1 MVSLNTLRTKFGAV
15 LSIVI
20 GIALI
25 AFIVSLKADMGF
37 SGNDPEVGVVDGEAV
52 TYSEYFGEY
61 ERVKAQSG
69 ASESNDQQAE
79 MLANATWQAII
90 AQIVLEPG
98 FEDAGLMIT
107 EQERVAIISGEQAT
121 QAMYNAFADPATGS
135 YNVMAVNQ
143 FLSQLEN
150 TSTPQEQARL
160 QQIWA
165 SLIEQAT
172 MERMA
177 NKYMGL
183 VRNGAFVNTLEVEN
197 ALNASNNTFNG
208 RWISK
213 KYSDV
218 ADSLIN
224 VTNSDIKKY
233 YKDHKEMFQQMPNRT
248 LSYVVFDVEPTDEDL
263 VELENKAIEMGNGFA
278 VAENIKSF
286 ARASRRGNIAE
297 NYVKYSSLSDDEAAA
312 LSNGQMYG
320 PVLKNNEWKMTRVLD
335 SKMASDSVGVKHI
348 VLSYTDTKLADSL
361 VTLLENG
368 GNIAELAAKYS
379 VYEQTANNGGD
390 VGVIPFAGF
399 TGEFADALAGVKKG
413 DVVKIVSGDAIQ
425 IMEIY
430 KADKPS
436 RHVQL
441 ASIVLPV
448 EASAATVRNI
458 HSAAGTFTVDAKGS
472 LENFNAGAL
481 AAAVTPRVAILTQ
494 GERTIRGLEDS
505 REIARWAYAA
515 EVGDISEVFKVGK
528 DYVVGVLT
536 TVDDDKYSSLGKV
549 TAQIRAQL
557 IRDNKFDILSKE
569 VSGATFEEQAKSL
582 NTEVADFTNVDYNS
596 FYIDGIGVEPRLI
609 GAISASEKG
618 AISAPVKG
626 GSGLYVFVV
635 DEIITNDKQ
644 TVDAER
650 VRAQATIEN
659 MVQQISFGA
668 IQQMAKIEDL
678 RGQYM

>member
-20 GIALI
+20 AIALF
-25 AFIVSLKADMGF
+25 AFIVSLKSEMGF
-37 SGNDPEVGVVDGEAV
+37 SGNDPEVGIVDGEAV

-69 ASESNDQQAE
+69 ATESDDQQAE

-90 AQIVLEPG
+90 AQVVLEPG
-98 FEDAGLMIT
+98 FEDAGLKIT
-107 EQERVAIISGEQAT
+107 EKERVAIISGEQAT
-121 QAMYNAFADPATGS
+121 QAMYNAFADPSTGS

-143 FLSQLEN
+143 FLSQVELN
-150 TSTPQEQARL
+150 PQAQQA
-160 QQIWA
+160 WA
-165 SLIEQAT
+165 SLMEQAT

-183 VRNGAFVNTLEVEN
+183 VKNGAFVNVLEVEN

-208 RWISK
+208 RWVSK
-213 KYSDV
+213 KYSDI
-218 ADSLIN
+218 ADSLIE
-224 VTNSDIKKY
+224 VKSSDIKKY
-233 YKDHKEMFQQMPNRT
+233 YKEHKEMFKQMPNRS

-263 VELENKAIEMGNGFA
+263 LELENKAIEMGNGFA
-278 VAENIKSF
+278 TAANIKSY

-297 NYVKYSSLSDDEAAA
+297 NYVKYSSLLDDEAAA
-312 LSNGQMYG
+312 LASGDMYG
-320 PVLKNNEWKMTRVLD
+320 PILKNNEWKMTRILD
-335 SKMASDSVGVKHI
+335 SKMASDSLGVKHI

-361 VTLLENG
+361 VTVLENG
-368 GNIAELAAKYS
+368 GDIAKLAAQYS
-379 VYEQTANNGGD
+379 VYEQTAKNGGD

-399 TGEFADALAGVKKG
+399 TGEFADALTGVKKG

-430 KADKPS
+430 RADKPS
-436 RHVQL
+436 QHVQL
-441 ASIVLPV
+441 ASIILPV
-448 EASAATVRNI
+448 EASAATIRSM

-481 AAAVTPRVAILTQ
+481 AAAVTPRVAMLTQ

-505 REIARWAYAA
+505 REVARWAYAA

-536 TVDDDKYSSLGKV
+536 TIDDDKHSSLEKV

-557 IRDNKFDILSKE
+557 IRDNKFDVIAKQI
-569 VSGATFEEQAKSL
+569 SGSTLEEQAKSL
-582 NTEVADFTNVDYNS
+582 NGEVANFTNVDYNS

-618 AISAPVKG
+618 AVSAPVKG
-626 GSGLYVFVV
+626 GTGLYVFVV
-635 DEIITNDKQ
+635 DQVVASAKQ
-644 TVDAER
+644 TVEAEQ
-650 VRAQATIEN
+650 VRAQATVEN
-659 MVQQISFGA
+659 MVQQMSFGA